1 MVIGMWS
8 LVITRKGGSIV
19 KKIITSILVVV
30 VFLTLASQVLALT
43 PKPQKGQKIER
54 LTGRVTSIDTSEMT
68 MVVESRN
75 AGMTFD
81 IGGAKLKGYKTV
93 NNIKEGD
100 RVTVQF
106 VMSRGKA
113 TARTITKNKSYRG
126 GSAAG
131 VAIISSDHK

>member
-1 MVIGMWS
+1 MVQAPLVIAIWS
-8 LVITRKGGSIV
+8 SVITRKGGSIV

-30 VFLTLASQVLALT
+30 FLTLASQVLALT
-43 PKPQKGQKIER
+43 PKAQKGQKIER
-54 LTGRVTSIDTSEMT
+54 FTGRVASIDISEMT

-93 NNIKEGD
+93 NNIREGD

-106 VMSRGKA
+106 VMSQGKA

-126 GSAAG
+126 G
-131 VAIISSDHK
+131 